1 MCKDNPKYKPRSIS
15 MTDEQYE
22 TVVAMSEYEEISVS
36 AVVRKL
42 MSIGRDTLS
51 SEFSSNSNKEL

>member
-1 MCKDNPKYKPRSIS
+1 